1 VSADEED
8 AEQLKVFWPIMIEKE
23 KALIDGCLRSD
34 KTAWDAFVRQ
44 YSNLVYYTIKK
55 TLVRHHTDACTDVV
69 EDLYQEFFV
78 SLLRNEC
85 KKLRQ
90 FRGAHGCSLA
100 SWLRIVTTR
109 LTIDFVRKQA
119 LPSGEV
125 ANAMYRD
132 SPDPAEPL
140 INEEQEKLLNQAVQ
154 SLPARDRILLDLCY
168 RQVLTSDEVAEHL
181 KTSVNAVYAQKSRVL
196 EKIREVLRRSG
207 AL

>member
-1 VSADEED
+1 
-8 AEQLKVFWPIMIEKE
+8 MTEKE

-34 KTAWDAFVRQ
+34 KAAWDSFVRQ

-55 TLVRHHTDACTDVV
+55 TLVRHHTDPRTDVV
-69 EDLYQEFFV
+69 EEFYQEFFV
-78 SLLRNEC
+78 SLLQNEC

-90 FRGAHGCSLA
+90 FRGVHGCTLA
-100 SWLRIVTTR
+100 SWIRIVATR
-109 LTIDFVRKQA
+109 LTIDFVRKQG
-119 LPSGEV
+119 LPSREV
-125 ANAMYRD
+125 ASAMSRY

-140 INEEQEKLLNQAVQ
+140 INEEQQKLLNQAVQ

-168 RQVLTSDEVAEHL
+168 RQMLASDEVAELL

>member
-1 VSADEED
+1 
-8 AEQLKVFWPIMIEKE
+8 MTEKE
-23 KALIDGCLRSD
+23 KTLIAGCLRRE
-34 KTAWDAFVRQ
+34 KAAWDSFVRQ

-55 TLVRHHTDACTDVV
+55 TLSLHHVEPDADLV
-69 EDLYQEFFV
+69 EELYQEFFV
-78 SLLRNEC
+78 SLLRNDC

-90 FRGAHGCSLA
+90 FRGTYGCSLA

-109 LTIDFVRKQA
+109 LTIDFIRKQA

-125 ANAMYRD
+125 ASAMYRD

-140 INEEQEKLLNQAVQ
+140 INEEQERLLSQVIQ

-168 RQVLTSDEVAEHL
+168 RQMLGSEEVAQLL
-181 KTSVNAVYAQKSRVL
+181 KTSVNAVYVQKSRVL

>member
-1 VSADEED
+1 
-8 AEQLKVFWPIMIEKE
+8 MTEKE
-23 KALIDGCLRSD
+23 KALIDGCLQSE
-34 KTAWDAFVRQ
+34 KTAWDSFVRQ

-55 TLVRHHTDACTDVV
+55 TLVRYHTDSPADLV
-69 EDLYQEFFV
+69 EELYQEVFV
-78 SLLRNEC
+78 SLLRNDR

-109 LTIDFVRKQA
+109 LTIDFVRKQPS
-119 LPSGEV
+119 LSGEV
-125 ANAMYRD
+125 ANAIARD
-132 SPDPAEPL
+132 SPDPAVPL
-140 INEEQEKLLNQAVQ
+140 INKEQERLLNQAIQ

-168 RQVLTSDEVAEHL
+168 RQGLASDEVAQLL

-196 EKIREVLRRSG
+196 EKIREVLRRCG

>member
-1 VSADEED
+1 
-8 AEQLKVFWPIMIEKE
+8 MTEKE
-23 KALIDGCLRSD
+23 KTLIAGCLRSD
-34 KTAWDAFVRQ
+34 KAAWDSFVRQ

-55 TLVRHHTDACTDVV
+55 TLVRHHSDPHADLV
-69 EDLYQEFFV
+69 EELYQEFFV

-109 LTIDFVRKQA
+109 LTIDFIRKQA

-125 ANAMYRD
+125 ASAIYRD

-140 INEEQEKLLNQAVQ
+140 INEEQERLLSQVIQ

-168 RQVLTSDEVAEHL
+168 RQMLGSEEVAQLL
-181 KTSVNAVYAQKSRVL
+181 KTSVNAVYVQKSRVL
-196 EKIREVLRRSG
+196 EKIREVLRKSG

>member
-1 VSADEED
+1 M
-8 AEQLKVFWPIMIEKE
+8 LEKE
-23 KALIDGCLRSD
+23 KTLIAGCLRSD
-34 KTAWDAFVRQ
+34 KAAWDSFVRQ

-55 TLVRHHTDACTDVV
+55 TLVRHHTDPRTDVV
-69 EDLYQEFFV
+69 EELYQEFFV
-78 SLLRNEC
+78 SLLRNGC

-109 LTIDFVRKQA
+109 LTIDFVRKQV

-125 ANAMYRD
+125 ASAMYQD
-132 SPDPAEPL
+132 SPDPVQPL
-140 INEEQEKLLNQAVQ
+140 INEEQQKLLNQVVQ
-154 SLPARDRILLDLCY
+154 SLSARDRILLDLCY
-168 RQVLTSDEVAEHL
+168 RQMLTSDEIAQLL

>member
-1 VSADEED
+1 
-8 AEQLKVFWPIMIEKE
+8 MIEKE
-23 KALIDGCLRSD
+23 KTLIAGCLLGD
-34 KTAWDAFVRQ
+34 KTAWDSFVRQ

-55 TLVRHHTDACTDVV
+55 TLVRHHTDPRTDVV
-69 EDLYQEFFV
+69 EELYQEFFV
-78 SLLRNEC
+78 SLLRNDC

-119 LPSGEV
+119 LPSCEV
-125 ANAMYRD
+125 ASAMSRD

-140 INEEQEKLLNQAVQ
+140 INEEQERMLNQAIH
-154 SLPARDRILLDLCY
+154 SLSARDRVLLDLCY
-168 RQVLTSDEVAEHL
+168 RQALASDEVAELL
-181 KTSVNAVYAQKSRVL
+181 KTSVNAIYAQKSRIL

-207 AL
+207 VL